1 MSKKERDKGGRYE
14 REIANALKR
23 IFPNAR
29 RKVTNHAG
37 VENGVDLAETGNLYI
52 QTKKWKRYPP
62 ATKINEIQPDDGI
75 HVFVAGADYKPDLVV
90 LYFEDFLHILEDVG
104 IVYDD

>member
-1 MSKKERDKGGRYE
+1 MGKMQRSKGARYE
-14 REIANALKR
+14 REIANKLKR

-29 RKVTNHAG
+29 RKVTNHTAA
-37 VENGVDLAETGNLYI
+37 ENGVDLAETGSLHI
-52 QTKKWKRYPP
+52 QTKKWAKYPP

-90 LYFEDFLHILEDVG
+90 LYFEDFLRILEDVG
-104 IVYDD
+104 IVYDE